1 MHTLASPSELTYK
14 LGKHNAATEADV
26 LQSKNFYT
34 EKSNHTLL
42 QVW

>member
-1 MHTLASPSELTYK
+1 MHTLASPPVLTYK
-14 LGKHNAATEADV
+14 LGKHTAATKADV

-34 EKSNHTLL
+34 KNDHTLH